1 MRLLLDTHAVMWMDA
16 TPERFSA
23 RVRDLLGE
31 AEHDLFLSVVVV
43 WELGIKHARGKLTLP
58 EPIDEYVLSLVE
70 RARMSLLAI
79 DTTHVL
85 DAVTLPLHHG
95 DPFDRMLIAQARIEK
110 LTLVTADPVIARY
123 AVDIVPA

>member
-16 TPERFSA
+16 TPERLSA

-43 WELGIKHARGKLTLP
+43 WELGIKQARGKLTLP

-95 DPFDRMLIAQARIEK
+95 DPFDRMLVAQARVEN